1 MAEQEKKPEVAARRK
16 NHRFGNRA
24 GQSGQKS
31 TYKSKVIGLEEDT
44 FDVGASSDPAK
55 FSKSLKSIENYIQ
68 KTYKMPDDIVK
79 AIQQMKRPTLSYPDK
94 PTKAECVDDQGNLD
108 EDEFEMAKF
117 TWKEDYKAM
126 RVRKDKYNE
135 NESNAWALI
144 YDQCAP
150 ELKNKLEGTVDYIT
164 CKNKNDVVSL
174 ISMIRSYCCQF
185 DTLNDE
191 YMSIVGAIKNLLYL
205 FQKPTQTNSDYQE
218 DFMAMVEVIEEYGGA
233 GSLTYFPN
241 MIKKE
246 LKTKSIDMEK
256 ATGDEMK
263 EAKKT
268 VRNKFLA
275 ALMLNGA
282 NRDKYGDL
290 KRSMAENYVT
300 GTSEYPESP
309 EVVLRILNA
318 YVPPAGWNRRIKQDP
333 ANLSYDGALFAQS
346 DGDDSWKAN
355 ITCHGCGKKGHL
367 KRECPNKK
375 ERDKDQMHITIDK
388 EDKPADDENLFVQH
402 KSNGMVNKNYLLLDN
417 QSTVNQ
423 IANPSIL
430 KNIRKSSKPIKIHC
444 NAGMSKTDLEGELG
458 GMTVYHNPN
467 GIANVLSLKSV
478 AEKHRVTYDS
488 WDRNGVFKVHTK
500 DGVVEFKPS
509 ERGLHYV
516 DVSAEMDVVQHMLVT
531 ADIPEE
537 EEKYE
542 KEDENVTKECMMVTT
557 VRGNLEGYTRHE
569 IEKAKE
575 ARRLQGMIGNP
586 TERELEGLVREK
598 LIANCPVTVQDVHNA
613 NRIFGPD
620 LANLRGKTTR
630 KKPEHVRVDYVEI
643 PRDIIDMHKYVT
655 LVADVMFVNGL
666 PFLVSSSRGISL
678 VTIEYLPSRTAKRL
692 AIALE
697 RVLKVY
703 AKGGF
708 AVQTMMMDMEFEK
721 LVDFLPTVAI
731 NTTAAREHVGE
742 IERKIR
748 VIKERARGTI
758 NTLPYL
764 QLPRLMVI
772 ELMHFC
778 VMWMNSF
785 PVKSGISEKWS
796 PRELISRHKLDA
808 KLHCKAP
815 FGAYCEVHTDS
826 DITNTMEPRTKW
838 AICLGPTGNMQG
850 SYKFMS
856 LTTGKKIVRRKFTEM
871 PITESVIRQVDKWAQ
886 KDRAQNGLTFLNRNG
901 LEYNFG
907 DDDDQ
912 ATLVVQPEVAPFPD
926 IPAEAPGILAEHEE
940 INGVSPIQDT
950 PAQSDEERAALA
962 AENSGIDF
970 GAINAHETPEVV
982 ELLDDDDEDIL
993 NDFIQDDVAIKTERQ
1008 NSENIRKID
1017 EEDEENEEEGPVSD
1031 ATRKSS
1037 RERVPNRK
1045 FKDYELYV
1053 TVAEEDEFLLATN
1066 GEVEEKDME
1075 SVMISDEGMSAV
1087 GHYIMVHYAEK
1098 ELIKKRKKK
1107 YKPKD
1112 GQYTLDAGIKK
1123 FGDQGKSAVTKE
1135 LRQFNTYNVF
1145 EPLEANSLSDEEK
1158 KRALSSLIFLKE
1170 KRNGT
1175 VKARSCANGSVQRE
1189 HVAKEEAASPTVALE
1204 SVFVTAAI
1212 DAKENREVVTI
1223 DIPGAFLH
1231 AANDDYVVMRMN
1243 GTLAELMAKTDPKL
1257 YRKYL
1262 TDEKGKKVL
1271 YLRLQKALYG
1281 MMKSALLFYRKL
1293 ISELKGMG
1301 FEINPYDPCVV
1312 NKMVN
1317 GSQMTVRWH
1326 VDDLMISH
1334 TSNEAISQFIGALKD
1349 IYGNNLVENTGKVHD
1364 YLGMVFDFADR
1375 DKVKIDMRK
1384 YLTKVIADFP
1394 EEIIGKAATPAGD
1407 HLFKV
1412 RDDGRKLNEEQAD
1425 AFHRTVYQLL
1435 FAANRARR
1443 DIQTAVSF
1451 LTTRVQA
1458 PDEDDWG
1465 KLKRVLKY
1473 LNGTRYLKLTLCA
1486 EQLKFAV
1493 HWYIDGSHQIHEDC
1507 RGQTGSLVTFG
1518 RGAVSSSSNIMK
1530 CNTKSST
1537 ETELISLADKLAD
1550 VVWMR
1555 YFIECQ
1561 GYDIDEY
1568 IIFQDN
1574 MSALSLEKN
1583 GRISSSKRTKHIKA
1597 KYFLIKDYYDA
1608 GEIDVKFCPTD
1619 EMWADILTKP
1629 LQGQKFR
1636 DMRAFLQNCPRDY
1649 DDDAELKISMKPQD
1663 VASSRECVDGHAKFK
1678 PILKTKQSSQPR
1690 ATSPTC
1696 VSRVTW
1702 DEISLNKS
1710 LCQKLSH
1717 PTKCQKLSHPTKN
1730 PTKMRTDTH
1739 HTRSPT
1745 KGSCKKGN

>member
-55 FSKSLKSIENYIQ
+55 FIKSLKSIKNYIQ

-205 FQKPTQTNSDYQE
+205 FQKPTQTNSDYHE

-542 KEDENVTKECMMVTT
+542 KEGENVTKECMMVTT

-1663 VASSRECVDGHAKFK
+1663 VASSRECVDGHAKLK

-1702 DEISLNKS
+1702 DE
-1710 LCQKLSH
+1710 
-1717 PTKCQKLSHPTKN
+1717 
-1730 PTKMRTDTH
+1730 MRTNTH
-1739 HTRSPT
+1739 HTRSTT
-1745 KGSCKKGN
+1745 KGSCKRATNESHKNNRSKGSHVRGIPQAYRM